1 MAQAKSITNAKT
13 KNFTFRITQKQANN
27 IASIKSKCSQ
37 QGIKINM
44 TSALSAALDRELKA
58 LQTHI
63 QKNVDA
69 EWEMGQ
75 ESINFE

>member
-13 KNFTFRITQKQANN
+13 KNFTFRITQEQANRV
-27 IASIKSKCSQ
+27 ASIKAKCKQS
-37 QGIKINM
+37 GIKINM

-63 QKNVDA
+63 QKEVD
-69 EWEMGQ
+69 ESWIIGQ
-75 ESINFE
+75 ESIDFE